1 MNDIAIDPGPRGEN
15 LTLMTTLPLV
25 CTRCKGWFV
34 AFKSRFSNWHAS
46 VFPTDTG
53 RPPPPPS
60 LRIFLAH
67 DLQFLTKSFPHTLN
81 TSQCRTEKP
90 SKLTDLVRGLGI
102 DIDSLE
108 IHGGMGRIYALKD
121 PAKVLKVAD
130 VARGWCK
137 YERSNYITL
146 QKLDLPCAGI
156 YTSVFR
162 RFDETVY
169 LLTIMERLEFTMT
182 AFIRAAGRAHVSPKD
197 TITVLK
203 TLLDL
208 LQTNDLVYGDLSPD
222 NIMFRRLGDTEFEIV
237 LIDPQF
243 MVSHHDFSVVTSEV
257 KAKAFDTTY
266 VALKIQAIG
275 MLDPPVHKFTDAVCA
290 GILGHVPLEKYTKR
304 WLTHEASVGLF
315 MAYDIL
321 RKKTK

>member
-1 MNDIAIDPGPRGEN
+1 MEDIAIDPGPRGEN

-25 CTRCKGWFV
+25 CTKCKGWFV

-46 VFPTDTG
+46 VFPTHTG
-53 RPPPPPS
+53 RPPPS
-60 LRIFLAH
+60 LKLRIAH
-67 DLQFLTKSFPHTLN
+67 DLQILIKSFPHTLN
-81 TSQCRTEKP
+81 TSKCRTENP
-90 SKLTDLVRGLGI
+90 SKLADLIRGLRI
-102 DIDSLE
+102 DVESLE
-108 IHGGMGRIYALKD
+108 IHGGMGRIYALRD
-121 PAKVLKVAD
+121 PEKVLKVAD

-146 QKLDLPCAGI
+146 QTMGLPCAKV

-162 RFDETVY
+162 RFDNTVY

-182 AFIRAAGRAHVSPKD
+182 AFIRAAGRVHLPSKD
-197 TITVLK
+197 IIAVLK

-208 LQTNDLVYGDLSPD
+208 MHTHNLVYGDLSPD
-222 NIMFRRLGDTEFEIV
+222 NIMFRRVIDDVDFQIV

-243 MVSHHDFSVVTSEV
+243 MVSHQDFVSSTSEA

-266 VALKIQAIG
+266 LALKIQAIG
-275 MLDPPVHKFTDAVCA
+275 ILDPIVHKFADAVCA

-304 WLTHEASVGLF
+304 WLTHEAPVGLF